1 MVIHVHKGR
10 KGNIFLDFL
19 LCKDCPLLEL
29 FPLQNCTPTSICF
42 IADKGT
48 TDRCPSRASHGC
60 QAHAGILSPRPSRVM
75 LAHTKVLKSP
85 GWPSAPPLSS
95 GLIRRAKGNP
105 GCLTGSP
112 NSHTCC
118 ISCWAA
124 VRRAGPSFPPL
135 HGSVSHHSLMETSPG
150 AGKWAARGG
159 QTPQQIT
166 GLISAQPISGPSF
179 PSAYCSVSSDTSE
192 SNILMTF
199 QLDLPLP
206 DTIPLPLSPFV
217 AMEMTVSQT
226 GCNQQDVLLLEAN
239 ASLAQTHHQF
249 LLAI

>member
-1 MVIHVHKGR
+1 
-10 KGNIFLDFL
+10 
-19 LCKDCPLLEL
+19 
-29 FPLQNCTPTSICF
+29 
-42 IADKGT
+42 
-48 TDRCPSRASHGC
+48 
-60 QAHAGILSPRPSRVM
+60 
-75 LAHTKVLKSP
+75 
-85 GWPSAPPLSS
+85 
-95 GLIRRAKGNP
+95 
-105 GCLTGSP
+105 
-112 NSHTCC
+112 
-118 ISCWAA
+118 
-124 VRRAGPSFPPL
+124 
-135 HGSVSHHSLMETSPG
+135 METSPG

-159 QTPQQIT
+159 QTPQQVT

-192 SNILMTF
+192 SNILMRF